1 MDWQADPIIT
11 VINTTSYPIENIE
24 FPAITICS
32 QGLAKDLMEN
42 VMMQQFKS
50 YMISRNIIL
59 DRDTNLNQTETSN
72 TTEIKTFDQLTNE
85 EVSDPRYMTKLFKRF
100 AIIS

>member
-42 VMMQQFKS
+42 VMKQQFKS

-59 DRDTNLNQTETSN
+59 DRDTNLNPTETSN
-72 TTEIKTFDQLTNE
+72 TT
-85 EVSDPRYMTKLFKRF
+85 VMPRYV
-100 AIIS
+100 

>member
-85 EVSDPRYMTKLFKRF
+85 EVSDQRYDQ
-100 AIIS
+100 II

>member
-85 EVSDPRYMTKLFKRF
+85 EVSDQRYMTKLFKRF

>member
-85 EVSDPRYMTKLFKRF
+85 EVSDQ
-100 AIIS
+100 